1 MCNIR
6 NSSSRN
12 NPSSRNAPRPPLG
25 PKWFPLIGALP
36 IIKKLH
42 SICGFYHL
50 VWHYLFTKYGP
61 IVGLR
66 AGRDRLIIVAGRD
79 EIRQFYA
86 LDEFNGRPDGFF
98 YRIRSFDQRLGVVFT
113 DGSSWEQQ
121 RKFSLKTLRQLG
133 MGRSSMVAHVEREA
147 AEMVRYFGALC
158 GGATVRMEHAFDVSV
173 LNVMWAL
180 LAGHRF
186 DLHDARLAQMIQL
199 IHDSFRV
206 IDMTGG
212 VLNQFPLV
220 RHVAP
225 DLCGYRPLL
234 RTLQPL
240 WEFLQVRTGCRVEC
254 FVSNPFR
261 PPCTGSDHRH

>member
-1 MCNIR
+1 M
-6 NSSSRN
+6 
-12 NPSSRNAPRPPLG
+12 
-25 PKWFPLIGALP
+25 WFPLIGALP
-36 IIKKLH
+36 TIKNLH

-50 VWHYLFTKYGP
+50 VWHYLSTKYGP

-66 AGRDRLIIVAGRD
+66 VGRDRLIIVAGRD
-79 EIRQFYA
+79 EVRQFYA

-113 DGSSWEQQ
+113 DGRSWEQQ

-133 MGRSSMVAHVEREA
+133 MGRSNMVTHMEREAVEMVAHFRT
-147 AEMVRYFGALC
+147 LC
-158 GGATVRMEHAFDVSV
+158 GGMNGMDARPVHMEHAFDVPT

-186 DLHDARLAQMIQL
+186 DLHDERLTRLLKL

-212 VLNQFPLV
+212 VLNQYPLV
-220 RHVAP
+220 RFFAP
-225 DLCGYRPLL
+225 DMCGYRPLL
-234 RTLQPL
+234 RTLEPL
-240 WEFLQVRTGCRVEC
+240 WDFLKVCVM
-254 FVSNPFR
+254 S
-261 PPCTGSDHRH
+261 CTRCIVWVGGFLRFFYR